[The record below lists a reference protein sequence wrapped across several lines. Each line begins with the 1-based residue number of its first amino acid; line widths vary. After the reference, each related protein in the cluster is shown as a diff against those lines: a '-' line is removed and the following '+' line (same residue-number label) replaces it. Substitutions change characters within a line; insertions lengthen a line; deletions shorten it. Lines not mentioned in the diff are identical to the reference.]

1 MSKLAQLQADFQAS
15 IMDKHNDTFKKRIID
30 DAIVG
35 ADKRLSIYVD
45 SYRLRIIEAL
55 SAAYPK
61 LHMLLGDDLFDAT
74 ARQYIDQYPSSYR
87 NMRWV
92 GNQMSQHLSNVLP
105 QHPIASELATFEWA
119 LGLAFDAENA
129 PILQL
134 QDLAIIPPE
143 TWGDL
148 RFEFHPAMQLLEL
161 QWNVV
166 SVWQA
171 INAEEIPPTPTQ
183 NNEPC
188 LIWRSDLNSHY
199 RSLDVQEFQAIQQV
213 VSGGSFGDLCESL
226 HETLEGAA
234 TQQAAEYLAGWLE
247 AGVISK
253 INT

>member
-55 SAAYPK
+55 STAYPK

-92 GNQMSQHLSNVLP
+92 GDQMSQHLSNVLP

-143 TWGDL
+143 TWADL
-148 RFEFHPAMQLLEL
+148 SFAFHPAMQLLDL
-161 QWNVV
+161 QLNVV

-171 INAEEIPPTPTQ
+171 LDAEETPPTPIQ

-188 LIWRSDLNSHY
+188 LIWRNDLNSHY
-199 RSLDVQEFQAIQQV
+199 RSLDAQEFQAIQQV
-213 VSGGSFGDLCESL
+213 ASGSSFGDLCEAL
-226 HETLEGAA
+226 FETLEGAA
-234 TQQAAEYLAGWLE
+234 TQQAAQYLAGWLE
-247 AGVISK
+247 AGIISK
-253 INT
+253 IKS